1 MGCGAPS
8 ILPVAM
14 NTLLQTLVPV
24 FGLMALGW
32 ASTRARV
39 IDAAG
44 LRGLVLFVFTFSIP
58 ALLVSSLAT
67 LEVPADIEWGFLVA
81 FYAGSL
87 ATWGLGL
94 ALGRF
99 VFGRPLAEQAIFGL
113 GAAFSNL
120 FLIGLPVV
128 LTALGD
134 EASFPMMLIIGFHSA
149 TFLPITVLLVQAD
162 PERDDRA
169 GLLAVFGDVLRNPVI
184 VALLLG
190 TAVNALD
197 VTLWPPVLSVL
208 DLLGAAAIPCAIFA
222 LGGSLHGYPVGGEAA
237 PSIGLSILKLVVHP
251 LLVWLIAVPLLGLS
265 GIAVA
270 VAVLMAAMPSAVFV
284 YLFGARY
291 DAAAMIGAR
300 TVLLTSVASFV
311 TLAVILALI
320 PGLL

>member
-1 MGCGAPS
+1 M
-8 ILPVAM
+8 V
-14 NTLLQTLVPV
+14 TLLQTLVPV
-24 FGLMALGW
+24 YGLMALGW
-32 ASTRARV
+32 ASARARV
-39 IDAAG
+39 IDEGG

-58 ALLVSSLAT
+58 ALLLSSLAT
-67 LEVPADIEWGFLVA
+67 LEIPADIEWGFLIA
-81 FYAGSL
+81 FYVGSL
-87 ATWGLGL
+87 FTWAIGL

-99 VFGRPLAEQAIFGL
+99 VFDRPLADQAIFGL

-162 PERDDRA
+162 PDREGRT
-169 GLLAVFGDVLRNPVI
+169 GLLTVLADVLRNPVI

-197 VTLWPPVLSVL
+197 VALWPPILSIL
-208 DLLGAAAIPCAIFA
+208 DLLGAAAIPCALFA
-222 LGGSLHGYPVGGEAA
+222 LGGSLHGYPVGGDAA
-237 PSIGLSILKLVVHP
+237 PSISLALLKLVVHP
-251 LLVWLIAVPLLGLS
+251 LLVWFIAVPLLGLS

-291 DAAAMIGAR
+291 EAAAMIGAR

-311 TLAVILALI
+311 TLAVVLALV
-320 PGLL
+320 PRLL